1 MILGGWTR
9 LDHRD
14 RVRYQELQG
23 YHVSLFVLYLSLIL
37 MVS

>member
-14 RVRYQELQG
+14 RAGYQELQG
-23 YHVSLFVLYLSLIL
+23 YCVSLSVLYLSLIL